1 MPLCGIISSECL
13 GRLPGAWAKQCEYVP
28 EVNCR
33 EWLGDTAWTSC
44 PGPPRRIRCC
54 PSFPARGSKVRCHLL
69 LPAPGLF
76 VTVCFLFISAE
87 CPLSKTL
94 CWVQR
99 VSQVRFIYSYTV
111 LTAIASRFQNN
122 SNGQWLGNVRCKQ
135 SSGNIKWRKQCANVS
150 RPLQVIYYHYF
161 LY

>member
-13 GRLPGAWAKQCEYVP
+13 GRLPGAWAKQCEDVP

-44 PGPPRRIRCC
+44 PRPPRRIRRC
-54 PSFPARGSKVRCHLL
+54 PSFPARGSTVRCHLL

-76 VTVCFLFISAE
+76 VTVCFLLIGSE

-122 SNGQWLGNVRCKQ
+122 SNGQWLRIIHCKQ
-135 SSGNIKWRKQCANVS
+135 RSGNIKRLKQCANVS